1 MDRTAERPGG
11 GAVNKENFRDARF
24 WLLNAA
30 LLCFLAAVVV
40 PPVQA
45 VRDGIDVLVVVDV
58 TDSMN
63 TRDYTA
69 DGKPVSR
76 LETVK
81 AILRQALVDLPCQS
95 HFSLG
100 IFAERRIFLL
110 FNPIEVCSNFAA
122 IAGAVAALNWRE
134 GWEGDS
140 HIASGFYKAIAL
152 ADDLHTDLVF
162 MTDGQEAP
170 PLPWNGGPSFD
181 GKPGA
186 VKGLVVGVGGYTLSP
201 IPKYNEEGR
210 EIGFFGPNDVMQ
222 ESHYGLPPPGAEN
235 RPGYNPRNAPFGNV
249 HVYNHEELSSV
260 EEPYLKGLAERT
272 GIAYTHLVD
281 EPDFLEALRAHAT
294 LHPVDVMVEH
304 GSIAAALGL
313 ICLLCVYALLPLLT
327 VLRADRWPHSAK
339 AALQRAKL
347 SLGSSRASSASEAS
361 IVGAAED
368 Q

>member
-1 MDRTAERPGG
+1 
-11 GAVNKENFRDARF
+11 VNKENFRDARF
-24 WLLNAA
+24 WLLSAA
-30 LLCFLAAVVV
+30 LLCFLAALVV

-45 VRDGIDVLVVVDV
+45 VRDGIDVLVVVDI

-63 TRDYTA
+63 TRDYTE

-81 AILRQALVDLPCQS
+81 AVLEQTLVDLPCQS

-100 IFAERRIFLL
+100 IFAERRIFLF
-110 FNPIEVCSNFAA
+110 FNPIEVCSNFAP

-140 HIASGFYKAIAL
+140 HIASGFYKAIAI
-152 ADDLHTDLVF
+152 ADDLRTDLVF

-170 PLPWNGGPSFD
+170 PLPWNGAPIFD

-186 VKGLVVGVGGYTLSP
+186 VKGLVVGVGGYALSP
-201 IPKYNEEGR
+201 IPKYDDKGR
-210 EIGFFGPNDVMQ
+210 EIGFYGPDDVLQ
-222 ESHYGLPPPGAEN
+222 ESRYGLPPPGAEN

-260 EEPYLKGLAERT
+260 EEPYLKGLAEKT
-272 GIAYTHLVD
+272 GMAYSHLVN

-294 LHPVDVMVEH
+294 PHPVNVMVER
-304 GSIAAALGL
+304 GSVAAALGL

-327 VLRADRWPHSAK
+327 ALRANRWLHNAK
-339 AALQRAKL
+339 TVLQRTKL
-347 SLGSSRASSASEAS
+347 SLGSS
-361 IVGAAED
+361 
-368 Q
+368 